1 MRFLSNYIDFIF
13 EAVAKQEMRLYYS
26 DEFRNILKRIQD
38 KSSIAQ
44 ALLNS
49 EDSNQMLDIYT
60 LIDITEKND
69 TISLIQVNRITRGN
83 PDLGETLPY
92 NIRDKKRGSEF
103 WTKARTEIGIGRW
116 TRRIFTEVHKS
127 TVLDSKIEEFVNL
140 YKAAIDG
147 EDLTNF
153 ELVSGEDIRKWY
165 FENNYEERRGQLGNS
180 CMRYHGCQPYLD
192 IYVKNPE
199 VCQLLIL
206 KSDDNKDKIKGRALV
221 WKLTNGEYY
230 IDRIYTINDSDRL
243 LFQDYARVNKIN
255 NSYDGSVNTDLEV
268 KLGDHTYQKYP
279 YMDTFVVY
287 NPTTKILRDDEDLWP
302 GQGYIKITDTQG
314 GFSEEDAVYSDWN
327 DEYISRENAVYCNN
341 VDSWLT
347 RDSAVYLEYKSEW
360 AAPNDDVVWSEYHG
374 EHYYMDDTVYSELM
388 SDTLYPENK
397 DVIDIQINDYGDT
410 DWGVKSRTDLY
421 IIGWVD
427 ERPRYYL
434 RENYIKDP
442 FTGEYHF
449 KDEKVGE
456 GKNIVEY
463 SKYLDKT
470 IAEKLGIVLDD
481 KNTDR
486 HGNPTDALVQKVR
499 EELKNLMK
507 DFEITDKI
515 KDAIDNNSIWKS
527 NVRGVFWGLHKD
539 NMPTEEDM
547 FLTIKA
553 YPTIYPMSNPY
564 RHVMSLTMSNLTR
577 SIIED
582 FSGPERKFN
591 IFRSEGI
598 LRNMIK
604 AAYIFDYSLFPEEI
618 YLRYLFVTV

>member
-1 MRFLSNYIDFIF
+1 MRFLSNYLDFIF
-13 EAVAKQEMRLYYS
+13 ETVAKQEMRLYFS
-26 DEFRNILKRIQD
+26 DEFRNILRRIQD

-44 ALLNS
+44 ALLSS
-49 EDSNQMLDIYT
+49 EDSNQILDIYT

-83 PDLGETLPY
+83 PELGETLPY

-103 WTKARTEIGIGRW
+103 WTKARTDIGIGRW
-116 TRRIFTEVHKS
+116 ARRIFIEVHKS
-127 TVLDSKIEEFVNL
+127 TILESKIEEFVNL

-153 ELVSGEDIRKWY
+153 ELVSGEDIKKWY
-165 FENNYEERRGQLGNS
+165 LKDNYEQERGQLGNS
-180 CMRYHGCQPYLD
+180 CMRYRGCQDFFD

-206 KSDDNKDKIKGRALV
+206 KSDDKDKITGRALI
-221 WKLTNGEYY
+221 WKLTSGEYY
-230 IDRIYTINDSDRL
+230 MDRIYTIRDSDKL

-255 NSYDGSVNTDLEV
+255 NSYDVSVNSELEV
-268 KLGDHTYQKYP
+268 KLGEHTYEKYP

-302 GQGYIKITDTQG
+302 GQGYIRIQSTSG
-314 GFSEEDAVYSDWN
+314 GFDSEDSVWSDW
-327 DEYISRENAVYCNN
+327 DDQYISRENAVYCNN
-341 VDSWLT
+341 VDDWLS
-347 RDSAVYLEYKSEW
+347 RDSANYLEYKDVW
-360 AAPNDDVVWSEYHG
+360 AAPTDDVVWSEYHG
-374 EHYYMDDTVYSELM
+374 EYFFMDDAVYSDLM
-388 SDTLYPENK
+388 NDTLYPDNEN
-397 DVIDIQINDYGDT
+397 VIDIQINDNGDT

-421 IIGWVD
+421 VIEWID
-427 ERPRYYL
+427 EKPRYFL

-456 GKNIVEY
+456 GKNIIEY
-463 SKYLDKT
+463 SKYLDKV
-470 IAEKLGIVLDD
+470 ISEKLGIELNDT
-481 KNTDR
+481 NTDR
-486 HGNPTDALVQKVR
+486 NGNPTDDLIQKVR
-499 EELKNLMK
+499 EDLKNLMK
-507 DFEITDKI
+507 DFEITDRI
-515 KDAIDNNSIWKS
+515 KEAIDNNSIWKS
-527 NVRGVFWGLHKD
+527 NVRGVFWGLSKE

-547 FLTIKA
+547 FLAIKA
-553 YPTIYPMSNPY
+553 YPTIYPMSNPF
-564 RHVMSLTMSNLTR
+564 RHVSSLTWNTLTKT
-577 SIIED
+577 IIED

-591 IFRSEGI
+591 IFKSEGI
-598 LRNMIK
+598 LRNMMK